1 MEESLI
7 SVNSNS
13 EKERFNFKS
22 LMLSDESG
30 FLEKDYKVI
39 RLILR
44 TQANQPLEVIVSDDY
59 PSYINK
65 HFIGKYV
72 LYIYNI
78 CIKYI

>member
-1 MEESLI
+1 MLKKVYI

-39 RLILR
+39 RLI
-44 TQANQPLEVIVSDDY
+44 
-59 PSYINK
+59 
-65 HFIGKYV
+65 
-72 LYIYNI
+72 
-78 CIKYI
+78 